1 MHLIQHVLSYI
12 LASLSMTSTR
22 KATWPSIWWLTRS
35 SRGWGIPWCCIPVSA
50 PSGGACRHQ
59 SRPVSVINQTQISAR
74 SWCTTLLQYAD
85 VMFGPNNQNITS
97 VQYLNML
104 QDARDVR
111 STSFTIHFLSM
122 NNIKAS
128 SKVNW
133 FI

>member
-1 MHLIQHVLSYI
+1 MHLILSYI
-12 LASLSMTSTR
+12 LASLSMSSTR

-59 SRPVSVINQTQISAR
+59 SRPVSVINQTQISAW

-104 QDARDVR
+104 QDA
-111 STSFTIHFLSM
+111 SSSSFKIHFLSM

-133 FI
+133 FTEC

>member
-1 MHLIQHVLSYI
+1 MHLILSYI

-50 PSGGACRHQ
+50 PSGGACQHQ
-59 SRPVSVINQTQISAR
+59 SRPVSVINQTQISAW
-74 SWCTTLLQYAD
+74 SLCTTLLQYAD
-85 VMFGPNNQNITS
+85 VMFGPNKQNITS

-128 SKVNW
+128 SKVSW
-133 FI
+133 CI